1 MDIANIS
8 ASPFPQAMVPIGEVT
23 KVARMLREELGSGPH
38 AAILVFVDPDLDR
51 DGFATALQ
59 DVFGDVPVLGAT
71 TAGELGHCGMS
82 EGCVSAVALPA
93 QHFRVL
99 YRCIQDVR
107 SHPVVR
113 GRELAQELISE
124 MAGGRGPLSPATT
137 FAMMMVDG
145 LSIAEEMLTSSLNSA
160 LGEITLIGGSAGDG
174 LRFGATHVFA
184 DGRAYQHS
192 AVVVLVQTDLPFQ
205 TFKTQHFV
213 PGERRMVVTS
223 ADRSRR
229 VVHELDGEP
238 AAPYFARIVGLNP
251 DDLDPTE
258 FAKHPVVVRI
268 GGANYV
274 RSIQKVESDGSLT
287 FYCAIEEGIVLRD
300 AKGVGI
306 VENLVETLAKLR
318 QQLGEPLLTI
328 AFDCILRRLEC
339 QRDDK
344 IDYVS
349 KVLRGV
355 RAVGF
360 STYGEQ
366 FNGMHIN
373 QTLTGV
379 MFGAPR
385 ATL

>member
-1 MDIANIS
+1 METAKLTML
-8 ASPFPQAMVPIGEVT
+8 PFPQALVPAGDAAEV
-23 KVARMLREELGSGPH
+23 ANQLRAELGAGPH
-38 AAILVFVDPDLDR
+38 AAILVFVDPDVDR
-51 DGFATALQ
+51 DGFAAAMQ
-59 DVFGDVPVLGAT
+59 DVFGEVPVLGAT
-71 TAGELGHCGMS
+71 TAGELGRRGLS

-93 QHFRVL
+93 AHFRIA

-107 SHPVVR
+107 SHLVVR
-113 GRELAQELISE
+113 AREVAQELMCELAVDGS
-124 MAGGRGPLSPATT
+124 ALSPAST

-145 LSIAEEMLTSSLNSA
+145 LSIAEEMLASSLHSV

-174 LRFGATHVFA
+174 LRFEATHVFA
-184 DGRAYQHS
+184 DGRAYDHS
-192 AVVVLVQTDLPFQ
+192 AVLALVQTDLPFC

-213 PGERRMVVTS
+213 PGDRRMVVTS
-223 ADRSRR
+223 ADRSQR

-238 AAPYFARIVGLNP
+238 AAPYYARMLGLEA
-251 DDLDPTE
+251 DALDPTM

-274 RSIQKVESDGSLT
+274 RSIQKVEADGSLT

-306 VENLVETLAKLR
+306 VENLQETLMHLTD
-318 QQLGEPLLTI
+318 QLGDPLLTI

-344 IDYVS
+344 LDYVS
-349 KVLRGV
+349 EVLLGART
-355 RAVGF
+355 VGF

-366 FNGMHIN
+366 HNGMHIN

-385 ATL
+385 AT

>member
-1 MDIANIS
+1 MEIANTTV
-8 ASPFPQAMVPIGEVT
+8 APFPQAMVPAGDAAT
-23 KVARMLREELGSGPH
+23 VAKLLREALGAGPH
-38 AAILVFVDPDLDR
+38 ALILVFVDPDLDR
-51 DGFATALQ
+51 DQLISALHES
-59 DVFGDVPVLGAT
+59 FGGVPVIGAT
-71 TAGELGHCGMS
+71 TAGELGCFGMS

-93 QHFRVL
+93 QHFRVV
-99 YRCIQDVR
+99 YRYLQDVCSQR
-107 SHPVVR
+107 VVS
-113 GRELAQELISE
+113 GREVAEELLGELNACGNPATS
-124 MAGGRGPLSPATT
+124 ATT
-137 FAMMMVDG
+137 FAMLLVDG
-145 LSIAEEMLTSSLNSA
+145 LSIAEEILASSLNSG

-174 LRFGATHVFA
+174 LRFGTTAVFA
-184 DGRAYQHS
+184 DGHAHQQG
-192 AVVVLVQTDLPFQ
+192 AVVALLQTDLPFQ

-229 VVHELDGEP
+229 IVHELDGEP
-238 AAPYFARIVGLNP
+238 AAPYYARMLGI
-251 DDLDPTE
+251 DQAKLDPTA

-274 RSIQKVESDGSLT
+274 RSIQKVEANGSLT
-287 FYCAIEEGIVLRD
+287 FYCAIEEGIVIRD

-306 VENLVETLAKLR
+306 VENLVETLADLTG
-318 QQLGEPLLTI
+318 QLGDPVLTI

-344 IDYVS
+344 IDAVS
-349 KVLRGV
+349 AVMRGV

-385 ATL
+385 AT